1 MKLSGRTDIGASL
14 DATFA
19 FLTDF
24 EGWERA
30 ALRRGAD
37 VTRTDKLKKPGPGM
51 TWHVRFAWRGRER
64 ELQIRVVT
72 LDAAGHLTLAF
83 DGPSVEGQ
91 LNAELVAMAAKRTRL
106 LMQVEIKPRTLPAR
120 LFIQSLKLAKTRVQK
135 RFDGRLKQI
144 ATDVEARYG
153 EAPAG
158 GQA

>member
-14 DATFA
+14 DAAFA

-24 EGWERA
+24 DGWERA

-64 ELQIRVVT
+64 ELQIKIVA
-72 LDAAGHLTLAF
+72 LDPAGQLTIAF
-83 DGPSVEGQ
+83 DGPSVEGR
-91 LNAELVAMAAKRTRL
+91 LNAELVSMAVKRTRL
-106 LMQVEIKPRTLPAR
+106 LMQLEAKPRTLTAR

-135 RFDGRLKQI
+135 RYDGRLAQI
-144 ATDVEARYG
+144 AADIEARQ
-153 EAPAG
+153 ASG

>member
-14 DATFA
+14 SAAFA

-37 VTRTDKLKKPGPGM
+37 VTRTDKLKVPGPGM

-64 ELQIRVVT
+64 ELQIKVVT
-72 LDAAGHLTLAF
+72 MDPAGHLTLAF
-83 DGPSVEGQ
+83 DGPAVEGH
-91 LNAELVAMAAKRTRL
+91 LNAELVAMAVSRTRL
-106 LMQVEIKPRTLPAR
+106 LMQVEAKPRTLAAR

-135 RFDGRLKQI
+135 RYDGRLAQI
-144 ATDVEARYG
+144 AADIEARQG
-153 EAPAG
+153 AG

>member
-1 MKLSGRTDIGASL
+1 MKLSGRTDIGAPL
-14 DATFA
+14 DAAFA
-19 FLTDF
+19 FMSDF

-64 ELQIRVVT
+64 ELQIKIVT
-72 LDAAGHLTLAF
+72 LDPAGHLTVAF
-83 DGPSVEGQ
+83 DGPATEGQ
-91 LNAELVAMAAKRTRL
+91 LNAELVSMAAKRTRL
-106 LMQVEIKPRTLPAR
+106 LMQLEAKPRTLAAR

-135 RFDGRLKQI
+135 RFDGRLAQI
-144 ATDVEARYG
+144 AADIEARQG
-153 EAPAG
+153 GG